1 MLRGFVLIAVKP
13 NDNKSGRNVFF
24 FRDSTEIKTAMQEYL
39 SKA

>member
-1 MLRGFVLIAVKP
+1 MLRGFVLIDIKP

-24 FRDSTEIKTAMQEYL
+24 FKDSSEIKKAMQEYL